1 MYDSDDLLYKYLTCF
16 YYMVAC
22 IGGNE
27 LGPVA
32 GIECLFI
39 TIAMVSAAIINANLF
54 GQMAF
59 LVTVMNK
66 KSTEYQSK
74 VDTANTAMKNIN
86 LSSHV
91 Q

>member
-1 MYDSDDLLYKYLTCF
+1 
-16 YYMVAC
+16 MVAL

-32 GIECLFI
+32 DIECLFI
-39 TIAMVSAAIINANLF
+39 TFCMIAAAIINANLF

-66 KSTEYQSK
+66 KNTEYQTK

-86 LSSHV
+86 LTSKTQADIRDYFLFTQHTLD